1 MEIKPEPKITPDREI
16 KEVPKN
22 KTSEFIAYYSF
33 LYFFHQ
39 FKWKIQF
46 SFIYNVVIYCKQ
58 IYYKRFTYYYQNKIF
73 TKWQTN

>member
-1 MEIKPEPKITPDREI
+1 MKARCAQEVTFTRPRPKMKHQISLHI
-16 KEVPKN
+16 IL
-22 KTSEFIAYYSF
+22 FIF
-33 LYFFHQ
+33 FFHQ

-46 SFIYNVVIYCKQ
+46 HLFIMLSFIYCKQ